1 MAPLVCIK
9 DCLAAPARISWELKN
24 CELMHTP
31 SFLPGLDSMFRFILS
46 ICLFCL
52 FSLATGFF
60 NPCLSDARASLMR
73 PKSSDSL
80 ALGDLEICKKSLRRC
95 LVESSADQNSCILNI
110 VARPS
115 CSAFAFTK
123 TVKQVASLS
132 AHVQSNSGPTNLAL
146 TRCLEEINSSLSAWL
161 INNESNSGSGS
172 DSDATLSLLSTTLES
187 HLTRC
192 EKLLNSRNS
201 ADEPNGY

>member
-1 MAPLVCIK
+1 
-9 DCLAAPARISWELKN
+9 
-24 CELMHTP
+24 
-31 SFLPGLDSMFRFILS
+31 MFRLIFS
-46 ICLFCL
+46 ICL
-52 FSLATGFF
+52 FSLATSFF

-80 ALGDLEICKKSLRRC
+80 TVGDLETCKRSLRRC

-115 CSAFAFTK
+115 CSAFPFTK

-132 AHVQSNSGPTNLAL
+132 AHVQSNEGLTNLAL
-146 TRCLEEINSSLSAWL
+146 TRCVEEINSSLSAWL
-161 INNESNSGSGS
+161 INNES
-172 DSDATLSLLSTTLES
+172 DSDTTLSLLSATLES

-192 EKLLNSRNS
+192 EKLLNSRNNT
-201 ADEPNGY
+201 DEPNGY